1 MKNKDNMEF
10 SVEFKI
16 DSNGDYTFDLNRKRQ
31 NNSVNLH
38 AHGNIPILENSES
51 LEERFENML
60 MDMSTKSTNWTLSK
74 TTPNK

>member
-1 MKNKDNMEF
+1 MKNKQDI
-10 SVEFKI
+10 EFKVKFEI
-16 DSNGDYTFDLNRKRQ
+16 NTDGDYTFDLTRRKQ